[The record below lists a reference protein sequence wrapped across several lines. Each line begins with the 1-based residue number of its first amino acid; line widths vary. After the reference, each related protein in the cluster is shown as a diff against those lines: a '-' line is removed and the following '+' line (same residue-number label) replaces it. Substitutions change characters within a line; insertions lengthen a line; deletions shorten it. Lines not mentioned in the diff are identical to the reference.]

1 MDGEE
6 HDQKDD
12 EIDPKQMTKRL
23 KEVRIE
29 AEEGLQKNEQ
39 TFEKTEI
46 LSQTITGAK
55 PKERSDKPHSQLEI
69 LRERSTSQAAAAS
82 PKQLDRDAERSLLIM
97 KLGLGG
103 PQGFK
108 YEIDPAEYV
117 QHNESKSSDL
127 ESSSEEERLESQR
140 RMTSVHRAGSGFVG
154 LNFPA
159 WGVDAGGGGATADNS
174 WSRSD
179 NQRKTNVAIIT
190 S

>member
-39 TFEKTEI
+39 TLEKTDS
-46 LSQTITGAK
+46 LSETITGAK

-69 LRERSTSQAAAAS
+69 LRERSTSQAPS
-82 PKQLDRDAERSLLIM
+82 PKELGQDAEISILNK
-97 KLGLGG
+97 KLGLELGA

-108 YEIDPAEYV
+108 HELDPATYV

-154 LNFPA
+154 LNFPEL
-159 WGVDAGGGGATADNS
+159 GVGAGGGRAT
-174 WSRSD
+174 RS
-179 NQRKTNVAIIT
+179 
-190 S
+190 